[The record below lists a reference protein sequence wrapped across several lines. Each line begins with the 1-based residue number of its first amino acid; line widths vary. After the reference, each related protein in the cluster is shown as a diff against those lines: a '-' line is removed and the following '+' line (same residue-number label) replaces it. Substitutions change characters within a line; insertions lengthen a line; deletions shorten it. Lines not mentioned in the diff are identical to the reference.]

1 MTVTLKRQLDGFEKE
16 QIIKQHGRKCFAN
29 GHEIPESEK
38 VEFDHIRAFALN
50 GASELNN
57 IAPMCTRHNR
67 QKGTLALFDFRAKL
81 AIDEFFTRGDRL
93 TLRDLLDYMES
104 EGRIDEFASP
114 ISVRENGDSVCIE
127 SHKGSQDFQ
136 TYVSPVT
143 GWKYFYAT
151 LPIHLLDSDD
161 AQDHS
166 IGLQPRYLIA
176 DKVFQLFR
184 HFQRNT
190 VLQPSLGRIVDG
202 RIRLFDGQHKAAA
215 ILWNGHTDIECKIFL
230 DPDVRQL
237 NETNISAH
245 DKFAQTRFYSSI
257 MVGKLGAQF
266 GKDFEEYKN
275 NEDGIA
281 KSEDGFMRYLR
292 NKDNLTAAQVNN
304 RFRSYLYSSVLEMPE
319 NNLAKLVSA
328 GNRRTREKPLTTDML
343 SKSLFTNFLYRKPL
357 ATNLASDE
365 YRRDSEMQNMVSLMN
380 MFYDLALH
388 NWDPKAPRHDSQQR
402 RLERIFGSKPMIAWA
417 GILKD
422 VIDPTLGIVDSSERE
437 RPFLRVLTKD
447 QDTQVKN
454 LVNRLINWKRWDAPQ
469 GDEIDRI
476 SAANQN
482 EVRDWYKEHG
492 LTTGYLMGAPE

>member
-1 MTVTLKRQLDGFEKE
+1 MTVTLKRQLDGFEKD

-81 AIDEFFTRGDRL
+81 AIDEFFAMGDRL
-93 TLRDLLDYMES
+93 TLRDLLDYLKS
-104 EGRIDEFASP
+104 KGRIDEFASP
-114 ISVRENGDSVCIE
+114 VSVRENGDSVCIE
-127 SHKGSQDFQ
+127 SYKGSQDFQ

-215 ILWNGHTDIECKIFL
+215 ILWNGYTDIECKIYL
-230 DPDVRQL
+230 DPDIRQL
-237 NETNISAH
+237 NGTNISAH

-266 GKDFEEYKN
+266 GKDFEDYKN
-275 NEDGIA
+275 IEDEFL
-281 KSEDGFMRYLR
+281 KSEAGFIAYLR
-292 NKDNLTAAQVNN
+292 NKDNLTTAEVNN
-304 RFRSYLYSSVLEMPE
+304 RFKSYLYDSVLEMQD
-319 NNLAKLVSA
+319 NNLTKLVSA
-328 GNRRTREKPLTTDML
+328 GNRRSKEKPLTTDML
-343 SKSLFTNFLYRKPL
+343 SKSLFANFLYRQPL
-357 ATNLASDE
+357 TVNLASDE

-388 NWDPKAPRHDSQQR
+388 NWDPKAQRHASPQLQ
-402 RLERIFGSKPMIAWA
+402 LERIFGSKIMIAWS

-422 VIDPTLGIVDSSERE
+422 AVCAKLDINDSIERE
-437 RPFLRVLTKD
+437 RPFYRELTAAQID
-447 QDTQVKN
+447 QIKSIVAR
-454 LVNRLINWKRWDAPQ
+454 LVDWKRWDSPQ

-476 SAANQN
+476 KADKQSA
-482 EVRDWYKEHG
+482 VREWLINHK
-492 LTTGYLMGAPE
+492 LTSGYLMGAPE